1 MGYVTRRPRKSAFE
15 SMFALI
21 VVGLVAGILAG
32 GFVGLATSH
41 KAPAVSTTAGLGSQ

>member
-1 MGYVTRRPRKSAFE
+1 MGYAARRSRKSVFE

-21 VVGLVAGILAG
+21 VVGLIAGILAG

-41 KAPAVSTTAGLGSQ
+41 KAPAASTTAGLGSQ